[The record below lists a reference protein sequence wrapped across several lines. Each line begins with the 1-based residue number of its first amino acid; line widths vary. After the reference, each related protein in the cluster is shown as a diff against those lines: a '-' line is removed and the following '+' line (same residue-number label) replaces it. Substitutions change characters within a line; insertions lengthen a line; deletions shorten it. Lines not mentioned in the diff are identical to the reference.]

1 MKHVPRQR
9 GLWTPTPGVTTAIFR
24 DKLRG
29 IHTKKRNGGHVDSF
43 LPYNIKSDH
52 CPQTSGGPQSPKQN
66 QVSQPD
72 PAPPLV
78 HWGEPF
84 HCPLEPVRESSK
96 YGVWI
101 WAYSFKLVA
110 GEQDATDEAI
120 LRNVTMACICFVE
133 LDDTAHLSF
142 GIRSIC

>member
-1 MKHVPRQR
+1 MS
-9 GLWTPTPGVTTAIFR
+9 T
-24 DKLRG
+24 
-29 IHTKKRNGGHVDSF
+29 
-43 LPYNIKSDH
+43 
-52 CPQTSGGPQSPKQN
+52 TSGGPQGSKQN

-78 HWGEPF
+78 HWGELF

-101 WAYSFKLVA
+101 WAYSFKLLA
-110 GEQDATDEAI
+110 GKQDATAEAI

-133 LDDTAHLSF
+133 LDETAHLSF

>member
-9 GLWTPTPGVTTAIFR
+9 GLWTPPRGVSTAVF
-24 DKLRG
+24 G
-29 IHTKKRNGGHVDSF
+29 DSF
-43 LPYNIKSDH
+43 EDLIQKSEKVDMWTSVCLIILKATTVHQHPGGPRVQNRIKSLSRTL
-52 CPQTSGGPQSPKQN
+52 P
-66 QVSQPD
+66 
-72 PAPPLV
+72 PPLV

-101 WAYSFKLVA
+101 WAYSFKLLA

>member
-1 MKHVPRQR
+1 M
-9 GLWTPTPGVTTAIFR
+9 
-24 DKLRG
+24 
-29 IHTKKRNGGHVDSF
+29 DSY
-43 LPYNIKSDH
+43 LVYNIKSEYSPQD
-52 CPQTSGGPQSPKQN
+52 PGGSRPKQTSWPLTCF
-66 QVSQPD
+66 
-72 PAPPLV
+72 APLA

-101 WAYSFKLVA
+101 WAYSFKLLA
-110 GEQDATDEAI
+110 GVQDATAEAI

-133 LDDTAHLSF
+133 LDETAHLSL

>member
-9 GLWTPTPGVTTAIFR
+9 GLWTPTPGVSTAIFR

-29 IHTKKRNGGHVDSF
+29 IQTKKRNGGHVDLF
-43 LPYNIKSDH
+43 LLYNIKSEQ
-52 CPQTSGGPQSPKQN
+52 CPQTSGGPRVLNRIRSLSRTLP
-66 QVSQPD
+66 
-72 PAPPLV
+72 PPLV

-101 WAYSFKLVA
+101 WAYSFKLLA
-110 GEQDATDEAI
+110 GEQDATAEAI

-133 LDDTAHLSF
+133 LDETAHLSF